1 MSMTI
6 AIYDTSTGVVQ
17 RVVRNASDPN
27 RQNIANNEAMVTSD
41 DVDIPDGVAE
51 MVYDPDA
58 ESFNERDVETTVSS
72 VNRDLVSDDTRVTL
86 GNARDD
92 LAAAR
97 DAGDVE
103 GEVAALETIV
113 DELLNVVT
121 GDSLA
126 TIDDEV

>member
-17 RVVRNASDPN
+17 RVVRNASDPT

-72 VNRDLVSDDTRVTL
+72 VNRDLVSDDTRVAL

-113 DELLNVVT
+113 DELLDVVT